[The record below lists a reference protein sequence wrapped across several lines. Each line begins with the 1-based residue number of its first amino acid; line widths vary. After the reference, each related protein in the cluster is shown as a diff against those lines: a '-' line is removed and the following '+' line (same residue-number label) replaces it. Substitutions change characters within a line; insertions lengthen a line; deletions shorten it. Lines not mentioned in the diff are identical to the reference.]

1 MAISDTCVVLEKCGG
16 NTNAMEHGL
25 LLLGK
30 SDVDWDAQPG
40 VVETQDLKGLEIS
53 TVTGEMCCGS
63 GEAVMRGSR
72 TSALLWACPRPA
84 ATTVC
89 LLLSIPSCSSLLAL
103 GHPPHPAVPWA
114 AISTGLC
121 PPGGR
126 VLSVLEHPIRLVG
139 FSTGKQLM

>member
-1 MAISDTCVVLEKCGG
+1 MVLQKCGG

-53 TVTGEMCCGS
+53 TVTGEGCCGS

-72 TSALLWACPRPA
+72 TSALLWARPRPA
-84 ATTVC
+84 ATTGC
-89 LLLSIPSCSSLLAL
+89 LLF
-103 GHPPHPAVPWA
+103 A
-114 AISTGLC
+114 AIHPLLLLIAGPGSPPSFCCPLGCHLHGAVSSWGKGALSPGAPNSAGGL
-121 PPGGR
+121 
-126 VLSVLEHPIRLVG
+126 
-139 FSTGKQLM
+139 